1 MHSADP
7 DASGNAAPP
16 LSDAP
21 DRPAASGGSDDA
33 GGSRG
38 ASGPGGDSGP
48 GGGPAPGSAEAR
60 ARLAEAVQRMSR
72 AALTDRMGITL
83 LEASPER
90 AVGTMPVEGNTQ
102 PMGLLHGGAS
112 CVLAESLGSVA
123 ATLHAMETI
132 GGYAVGLEISA
143 THHRSVTAGTVTGVA
158 TAIHRGRTVATYEI
172 VITDESGQ
180 RVCTA
185 RLTCVLRRA

>member
-1 MHSADP
+1 MDDP
-7 DASGNAAPP
+7 AGTAGSNGVT
-16 LSDAP
+16 
-21 DRPAASGGSDDA
+21 GSDGVTGSNGLTGSA
-33 GGSRG
+33 GGTT
-38 ASGPGGDSGP
+38 
-48 GGGPAPGSAEAR
+48 AR
-60 ARLAEAVQRMSR
+60 DRLADAVARMGR
-72 AALTDRMGITL
+72 AALTDRMGIRL

-123 ATLHAMETI
+123 ATLHAMEAI
-132 GGYAVGLEISA
+132 DGYAVGLEISA

-185 RLTCVLRRA
+185 RLTCALRRT